1 MARKRIK
8 LGRGWKNNRARDAM
22 NLLSCRASGVFGV
35 LLCGALAS
43 LPCSAATAS
52 HEIYVTN
59 EISGDL
65 TIIDGDSLAVEATV
79 PLGRRPRGIE
89 VSPDNT
95 QLFIAF
101 SGSPIQGPPGART
114 ESQVNAAVD
123 PTADGIGQFDIAT
136 RKVLRVIRG
145 ISDPEKLA
153 LSRDGRRLYV
163 ASEDSG
169 TLVVM
174 EVASGRVLAAPQV
187 GAEPEGVR
195 LTPDGRHVYVTS
207 EAAHQVA
214 ILDTAANSVVGQVKV
229 GARPRSVAFSPDG
242 TKAYV
247 PGEFDATVTVIDTRR
262 RIATGTIQLDDKA
275 ARPMDVVVSANGSF
289 LYVSTGR
296 GRTVVEIDTAAARPV
311 RAATVG
317 ARPWG
322 LALSPDG
329 RRIYVANGPSND
341 ISVIDAVTF
350 KVIASVRAGTG
361 PWAIAVSSKS
371 PATKKVLTNK

>member
-1 MARKRIK
+1 
-8 LGRGWKNNRARDAM
+8 M
-22 NLLSCRASGVFGV
+22 NVLFRRVLAVFGV
-35 LLCGALAS
+35 LI
-43 LPCSAATAS
+43 CSAAAS

-65 TIIDGDSLAVEATV
+65 TIINGDSLAVEATV

-89 VSPDNT
+89 ISPDNS

-101 SGSPIQGPPGART
+101 SGSPIQGPPGSRA
-114 ESQVNAAVD
+114 ESQRETAVD
-123 PTADGIGQFDIAT
+123 PTADGIGQFDIAS

-169 TLVVM
+169 ALVVL
-174 EVASGRVLAAPQV
+174 EIATGKVLASPQV

-207 EAAHQVA
+207 EAAQQVA
-214 ILDTAANSVVGQVKV
+214 ILETASNRIVGQVRV
-229 GARPRSVAFSPDG
+229 GARPRAVAFSPDG
-242 TKAYV
+242 TRAYV

-262 RIATGTIQLDDKA
+262 MAATGTIQLEDKA
-275 ARPMDVVVSANGSF
+275 ARPMDVLVSANAKS

-296 GRTVVEIDTAAARPV
+296 GRTVVEIDAIAGRPV
-311 RAATVG
+311 RSATVG
-317 ARPWG
+317 TRPWG

-341 ISVIDAVTF
+341 ISVIDAATF
-350 KVIASVRAGTG
+350 KVIATVRAGTG
-361 PWAIAVSSKS
+361 PWAIAVSSGPS
-371 PATKKVLTNK
+371 TKKRVLTNK